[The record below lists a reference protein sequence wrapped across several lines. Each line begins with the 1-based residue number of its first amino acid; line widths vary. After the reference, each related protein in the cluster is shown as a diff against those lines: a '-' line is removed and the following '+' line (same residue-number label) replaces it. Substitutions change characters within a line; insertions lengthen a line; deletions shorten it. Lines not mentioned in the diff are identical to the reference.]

1 MTPPSEKLAG
11 SLDALRSLQERGV
24 VAVRARDLLRSHR
37 ERLVRH
43 GFLLPVMKGW
53 YVAGAPD
60 RRAGDSTA
68 WCASFWSFCAG
79 YLRARFGAAWCLSP
93 EQSLLLHAGN
103 RTVPAQLL
111 VRAPRGRNRVTA
123 LLHDTSLLEVR
134 AAMPAAGDAVAVDG
148 MRAFSPAAGLI
159 ACPARFF
166 QRHPVDARAALALV
180 GDASDLL
187 PGLLDGGHGTVAGR
201 LAAAFRDV
209 GRDAIANE
217 IVETMRAADFG
228 VRESNPFATA
238 PPARPIRRDAAPVVR
253 RLHLIRDAMRDRVLD
268 RFPRPPG
275 RPADVEV
282 VLARIEDVYVT
293 DAYHSLSIEG
303 YHVSP
308 TLIARVRSGGWNPE
322 RHAADRA
329 HRDALAAR
337 GYWQAY
343 RAVRDSVRRAVAG
356 ESPGAVAEADHRT
369 WYRELFAPSVAAGLV
384 RPADLA
390 GYRDAPVFIQRS
402 MHVPPSAPAVRDAMP
417 ALFEL
422 LREEPDPAVRAVLGH
437 FLFVHV
443 HPYPDGNGRIGR
455 FLMNLLLTAAGYPWT
470 VIPVERRDAYMAALE
485 AASVRQDIGP
495 FADFLAALVEG
506 QGRPAPTPSLSGGRS
521 GSDTAARA
529 ESAVSRPTR
538 CRGGRGRA
546 GPPPSRTR

>member
-24 VAVRARDLLRSHR
+24 VAVRARDLPRSHR
-37 ERLVRH
+37 QRLVRH

-60 RRAGDSTA
+60 RQAGDSTA
-68 WCASFWSFCAG
+68 WYASFWRFCAD

-103 RTVPAQLL
+103 RTVPEQLL
-111 VRAPRGRNRVTA
+111 VRAPRGRNRVTP

-134 AAMPAAGDAVAVDG
+134 AAMPAAGNIVEVNG
-148 MRAFSPAAGLI
+148 MRAFSPAAALI
-159 ACPARFF
+159 ACPVRFF
-166 QRHPVDARAALALV
+166 QRYPVDARAALALV

-187 PGLLDGGHGTVAGR
+187 PGLLAGGHGTVAGR
-201 LAAAFRDV
+201 LAGAFRDV
-209 GRDAIANE
+209 GRDGVANE
-217 IVETMRAADFG
+217 IVETMRTADFG

-238 PPARPIRRDAAPVVR
+238 PPARPIQRDVSPVVR
-253 RLHLIRDAMRDRVLD
+253 RLHLIWDAMRGRVLE

-275 RPADVEV
+275 RSADVEL
-282 VLARIEDVYVT
+282 VLGRIEEVYVT

-303 YHVSP
+303 YRVSP

-322 RHAADRA
+322 RQAADRA

-343 RAVRDSVRRAVAG
+343 QAVRNSVRRAVGG
-356 ESPGAVAEADHRT
+356 EPAGAVAEADHRT

-384 RPADLA
+384 RPADLS
-390 GYRDAPVFIQRS
+390 GYRGAPVFIQRS
-402 MHVPPSAPAVRDAMP
+402 MHVPPSPPAVRDAMP

-437 FLFVHV
+437 FLFVYV

-455 FLMNLLLTAAGYPWT
+455 FLMNLMLTADGYPWT

-485 AASVRQDIGP
+485 TASVRHDIGP
-495 FADFLAALVEG
+495 FADFLADLVGERV
-506 QGRPAPTPSLSGGRS
+506 RPGN
-521 GSDTAARA
+521 D
-529 ESAVSRPTR
+529 
-538 CRGGRGRA
+538 A
-546 GPPPSRTR
+546 G

>member
-24 VAVRARDLLRSHR
+24 VAVRASDIPRSHR

-53 YVAGAPD
+53 YVAGSPD
-60 RRAGDSTA
+60 RHAGDGTA
-68 WCASFWSFCAG
+68 WYASFWRFCAG
-79 YLRARFGAAWCLSP
+79 YLHARFGEAWCLSP

-111 VRAPRGRNRVTA
+111 VRAPRGRNQVTA
-123 LLHDTSLLEVR
+123 WLHGTSLLEVR
-134 AAMPAAGDAVAVDG
+134 AAMPAAEDVAAVGG
-148 MRAFSPAAGLI
+148 MRAFGPAAALI

-166 QRHPVDARAALALV
+166 RRHPVDARAALALV

-187 PGLLDGGHGTVAGR
+187 SRLLDGGHGTVAGR
-201 LAAAFRDV
+201 LAAAFRDG
-209 GRDAIANE
+209 GRDGIANE
-217 IVETMRAADFG
+217 IVETMRAADFD

-238 PPARPIRRDAAPVVR
+238 PPARPIQRDVSPVVR
-253 RLHLIRDAMRDRVLD
+253 RLYLIWDAMRGRVLD

-275 RPADVEV
+275 RPANVEV
-282 VLARIEDVYVT
+282 VLARIEDIYVT

-308 TLIARVRSGGWNPE
+308 TLIAHVRSGDWNPE
-322 RHAADRA
+322 RQPADRA

-343 RAVRDSVRRAVAG
+343 QAVRNSVRRAVAG
-356 ESPGAVAEADHRT
+356 EPPGAVAEADHRT
-369 WYRELFAPSVAAGLV
+369 WYRELFAPSVAAGLI

-402 MHVPPSAPAVRDAMP
+402 MHVPPSPPAVRDAMP

-422 LREEPDPAVRAVLGH
+422 LREEPDPAVRVVLGH
-437 FLFVHV
+437 FLFVYV

-455 FLMNLLLTAAGYPWT
+455 FLMNLMLTAAGYSWT

-495 FADFLAALVEG
+495 FTDFLAGLVGEG
-506 QGRPAPTPSLSGGRS
+506 A
-521 GSDTAARA
+521 GS
-529 ESAVSRPTR
+529 V
-538 CRGGRGRA
+538 
-546 GPPPSRTR
+546 

>member
-24 VAVRARDLLRSHR
+24 VAVRAADLPRSHR

-68 WCASFWSFCAG
+68 WYASFWPFCAG
-79 YLRARFGAAWCLSP
+79 YLRARFGEAWCLSP

-123 LLHDTSLLEVR
+123 LLHETSLLEVR
-134 AAMPAAGDAVAVDG
+134 AAMPAAGDVIDVDG
-148 MRAFSPAAGLI
+148 MRAFSPAAALI

-166 QRHPVDARAALALV
+166 RRHPVDGRAALALV

-187 PGLLDGGHGTVAGR
+187 PGLLAGGHGTVAGR
-201 LAAAFRDV
+201 LAAAFHDV
-209 GRDAIANE
+209 GRDGVANE

-228 VRESNPFATA
+228 IRESNPFATV
-238 PPARPIRRDAAPVVR
+238 PPARPFQRDVAPVVR
-253 RLHLIRDAMRDRVLD
+253 RLHLIADAMRGRVLD

-282 VLARIEDVYVT
+282 VLARIEDLYVT

-308 TLIARVRSGGWNPE
+308 ALIARVRSGGWNPE

-343 RAVRDSVRRAVAG
+343 QAVCDSVRRAVAG
-356 ESPGAVAEADHRT
+356 EPPGAVAEADHRT

-402 MHVPPSAPAVRDAMP
+402 MHVPPSPSAVRDAMP

-422 LREEPDPAVRAVLGH
+422 LREEPDPAVRVVLGH
-437 FLFVHV
+437 FLFVYV
-443 HPYPDGNGRIGR
+443 HSYPDGNGRIGR
-455 FLMNLLLTAAGYPWT
+455 FLMNLMLTAAGYPWT

-485 AASVRQDIGP
+485 AASVRHDIGP
-495 FADFLAALVEG
+495 FTDFLAGLVGEG
-506 QGRPAPTPSLSGGRS
+506 
-521 GSDTAARA
+521 A
-529 ESAVSRPTR
+529 EP
-538 CRGGRGRA
+538 GDGEG
-546 GPPPSRTR
+546 